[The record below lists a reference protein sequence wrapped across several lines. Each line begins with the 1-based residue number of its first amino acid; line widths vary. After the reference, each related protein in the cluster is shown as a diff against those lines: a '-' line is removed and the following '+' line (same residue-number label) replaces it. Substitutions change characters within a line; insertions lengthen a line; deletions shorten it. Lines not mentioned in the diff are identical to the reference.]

1 MQAEIGFRLAGGAQ
15 PLILVPAQVNGA
27 GTFEFILDTGAGT
40 SLISPE
46 VAERLGVARTGTKE
60 GVGAGGRVTVA
71 LGTLESLAI
80 GEARV
85 EALDV
90 AITDELQ
97 RIGAAVGTRVD
108 GDAGYNFLKNF
119 CVTIDYRRYMLR
131 LTQVVN
137 DENASGSQPRAQVKF
152 RIAHPAKPLI
162 LVETM
167 VNGAGPFQF
176 ALDTGTST
184 SLLSP
189 ELARAFS
196 IKSESVP
203 GMTGAGGQIAARVG
217 LLESLAIEEAA
228 IKNVHVMVSDVLTM
242 LGQATGARLD
252 GIIGYNYLKEF
263 KVTIDYPREIL
274 RLD

>member
-27 GTFEFILDTGAGT
+27 GSFEFILDTGAGT

-46 VAERLGVARTGTKE
+46 VAERVGVARAGTKE
-60 GVGAGGRVTVA
+60 GMGAGGRVTVA
-71 LGTLESLAI
+71 LGKLESLAI
-80 GEARV
+80 GAARV
-85 EALDV
+85 ETLDV

-97 RIGAAVGTRVD
+97 RIGAAVGARVD
-108 GDAGYNFLKNF
+108 GDVGYNFLKNF
-119 CVTIDYRRYMLR
+119 CVTIDYRGYMLR
-131 LTQVVN
+131 LTRAAEEESMS
-137 DENASGSQPRAQVKF
+137 DSQPRARVKF
-152 RIAHPAKPLI
+152 RVAHPAKPLI

-184 SLLSP
+184 TLLSP
-189 ELARAFS
+189 ELASAFS
-196 IKSESVP
+196 LKSESVP
-203 GMTGAGGQIAARVG
+203 SMTGAGGQIAARVG
-217 LLESLAIEEAA
+217 LLESLAIEKAA

-242 LGQATGARLD
+242 LGQAIGARLD

-263 KVTIDYPREIL
+263 VVTIDYPREIL
-274 RLD
+274 RLE